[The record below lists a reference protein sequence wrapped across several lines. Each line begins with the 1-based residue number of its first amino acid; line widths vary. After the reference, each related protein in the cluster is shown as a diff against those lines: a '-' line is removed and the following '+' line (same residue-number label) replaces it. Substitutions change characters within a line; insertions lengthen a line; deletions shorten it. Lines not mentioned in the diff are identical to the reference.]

1 MTTKSNAAQVMP
13 ATAALVAELRA
24 AWGSERV
31 DAALAAGQQA
41 RREFKRLEAAY
52 GRADADAWLAR
63 QKFPNGRLYA
73 CEGGRE
79 VGVMRP

>member
-1 MTTKSNAAQVMP
+1 MGSEKTAAQVMP

-24 AWGSERV
+24 VWGSERV

-52 GRADADAWLAR
+52 GREDAEAWLRR